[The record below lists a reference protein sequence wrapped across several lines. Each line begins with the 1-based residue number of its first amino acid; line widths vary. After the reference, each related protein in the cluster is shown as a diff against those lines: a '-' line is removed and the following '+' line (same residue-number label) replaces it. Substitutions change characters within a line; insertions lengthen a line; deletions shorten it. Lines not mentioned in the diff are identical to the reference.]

1 MARRESG
8 YGGAM
13 RVRRAPAPLLAVLS
27 LALGLA
33 ACSLDEDDQRAAD
46 NLEPA
51 LVTNDSTESERDAAG
66 CVAEMWVGEVGTAP
80 LVEDELLT
88 RGLDANRASVREVLD
103 GERAVSR
110 RVAAGLARA
119 RLECAD
125 FDAISLDLE
134 RNHPRA
140 SAEDLDEYADCLK
153 ELDRDDWEKSLTAFF
168 TGREARGLDGFR
180 DDLRACNAMLEATDK

>member
-1 MARRESG
+1 
-8 YGGAM
+8 M
-13 RVRRAPAPLLAVLS
+13 RVRRAPATLLAVLA
-27 LALGLA
+27 LTLGLA

-46 NLEPA
+46 NLKPA

-66 CVAEMWVGEVGTAP
+66 CVAETWVGEVGTAT
-80 LVEDELLT
+80 LVKDELLT

-110 RVAAGLARA
+110 KVAAGLARA

-125 FDAISLDLE
+125 FDAISLDFE
-134 RNHPRA
+134 KDHPDA

-153 ELDRDDWEKSLTAFF
+153 VLDRDDWEKSLTAFF
-168 TGREARGLDGFR
+168 TGRVAKGLDGFR
-180 DDLRACNAMLEATDK
+180 DDLGACNAMLEATDK